1 MLADGLQF
9 LEGSVNT
16 NLVLPSVTE
25 AGKAALVNVDVGEI
39 VWQTTGEQGIYVYDG
54 TVWQYGLDTAPY
66 TPPKTT
72 LTAYGITDA
81 VRSNPTIT
89 AGTGTKVT
97 YDSKGLVT
105 SSTTLVLSDL
115 PDIPTTKLTGQIS
128 VAQLPTLGSTA
139 HTYNKVYVDATGR
152 VVSGETNTT
161 LAGFGITD
169 ALRSN
174 PAITAGTGIKVTY
187 DSKGLV
193 LSSTTLIE
201 TDIPNIHTSKLIG
214 KISTAQL
221 PELGDITN
229 TYTKPHIDSTGR
241 VIGGDN
247 PTTLAGYGITDA
259 MYANQLITPNTGI
272 KITYD
277 ENGLVLSSG
286 SLTVSDIP
294 ELDASKITTGRFS
307 ANFLPFIDTLNIGY
321 YTKVLIDNTGRVTA
335 GSNPTTLAGYGITD
349 GMTGNADIPAG
360 TGTKITYDEKG
371 LVTASDILIES
382 DIPDL
387 DANKITTGVFNASLL
402 PLTGTAGSYYNVT
415 TDNKGRVTAGV
426 SNLTIADIDELTS
439 ELAYKA
445 VPSDITS
452 AIDAIKDEVDSSGNT
467 LKKLYNLILSNSHEV
482 TVADTAARNALNISS
497 LPTNIFVVN
506 DGDDHWALYK
516 ATTLGLAV
524 DANVVKISD
533 PDLLNGALGF
543 NAEGIN
549 NKDPDETLSANSDIK
564 YPTQKAVKTYADTKL
579 SPNADIV
586 AGTGTKITYDSKG
599 LVVSKSTLVAS
610 DIPSLDASVI
620 TSGVFNQT
628 LIPTVGI
635 NTALTYVKVNA
646 DQYGRVTSGVTAL
659 TASDIPNL
667 DASKITTGKITTSML
682 PDIGISEHTY
692 RSVSVDGQGRVVTGT
707 NPTTLD
713 GYGITDALRVPAAI
727 TPATGIKITYDTHG
741 FVLSSEP
748 SLAVSDIPNL
758 PLSKITSGVLESS
771 MLPLS
776 GVVAGHFKKITA
788 DRFGRVVGGSD
799 TLNITDIVGLQAA
812 LDVKITSP
820 IAQSY
825 VDIAVAAIKNEVP
838 VAGETLKDLYDL
850 IQVCQHDAAVANT
863 TARNNYVVETLPM
876 NIFVENDGDDKW
888 ALYRVLFTDVQFGN
902 YQLVHEDA
910 TIDNKFAKIADES
923 LLALIASGFTP
934 ENAYNKSTNILLV
947 DGGQASNVKYP
958 TQSAVKSYVDNRLL
972 TISSL
977 LTDVIHTTAVPPGT
991 DLNTTYLV
999 LDDDIRL
1006 TDSRPP
1012 LAHTHLATDVDGFT
1026 ESLANKI
1033 DKGPGVVA
1041 GTGAKITY
1049 NTDGL
1054 VTGVSALE
1062 ASDIPNISAEKI
1074 TSGVLSINRLPPTVV
1089 YTDENG
1095 MVPSGMIPSIALT
1108 GTITPASVEDMNLD
1122 TTSPIGTIAVIAST
1136 NETYVQSSTGWLLLN
1151 VPTDHVISIN
1161 GKNGVIVKITP
1172 EDTSGF
1178 VDATK
1183 AGTPLLTTL
1192 LPGLTG
1198 DVTSVDGSNV
1208 VTLNNI
1214 PDLNT
1219 AATYTGV
1226 QVNSKGLVIGGS
1238 TAQSIT
1244 TEFGD
1249 LRYVTQTSLGARN
1262 VANGYAGLTAN
1273 GVISF
1278 EQLPYLTGDVT
1289 STNGSNSIILKSI
1302 VGLDTSLPFTSV
1314 NVDMKG
1320 RVIGGVTDPVY
1331 SSATCDEK
1339 FLTILESGHKNTAD
1353 GYAGLNSLGLVE
1365 TTVLPAFLGDV
1376 YSLAGTKTLNLNV
1389 MPTVTPGVDYT
1400 SVRVNNKGLVVS
1412 GSTSQ
1417 LYTKAQ
1423 IDTTFA
1429 TKADIGLKNTANGFL
1444 ALNAN
1449 AKIDTAFLPQ
1459 LVINNQFVVQ
1469 SLGERNLLAAVPGD
1483 IAIVL
1488 GSLNQSFILSQADAT
1503 INENWLEFTSSA
1515 NVQQVNGQT
1524 GSVNLSLSD
1533 INGRLQANQLPL
1545 LSSGGVVIDPDNND
1559 QLMLNDTGT
1568 NQLAVGEIG
1577 VYTQVTVNSKGLVIQ
1592 GASPT
1597 SIAEFGVTD
1606 VVTTLRLPENDD
1618 GVSKL
1623 VTVDATGKINSSLIP
1638 AISVSQIYTF
1648 FASDSTKASII
1659 AEDSP
1664 ALAATQGAM
1673 AIVGGT
1679 EGATYIL
1686 TSDTP
1691 ANIEDWVVMQAPGA
1705 SGSSGVSSVNG
1716 LTGSVLTIAYPDID
1730 SVSTDIV
1737 AGGTY
1742 NTVTVNDKGRIV
1754 SVANTPMVTLSGGLL
1769 STTVIPAFTG
1779 DVRTTAGSTI
1789 TTLAPSGVTAGT
1801 YKSVT
1806 VDAKGRVTNG
1816 TNPTTVAG
1824 YGITDALSANKL
1836 GAPSGIATLTT
1847 GGSLTTNQVPG
1858 FTGGEVTS
1866 VAGSLNLSLV
1876 PSGVAA
1882 GTYRSVTVDAKGR
1895 VTAATN
1901 PATLTAYGIT
1911 DAINVSRID
1920 TALGVAGLN
1929 VDRKISSAYLPNS
1942 GVTAGTYTS
1951 VTVDAAGRVTA
1962 ASNPDILM
1970 VGSIGAANGTG
1981 GLDADK
1987 RQTTE
1992 QIPIFAG
1999 GDVVSAGGTK
2009 VLTLATTGVTPG
2021 TYTSVTVDAKGRV
2034 TAADNSSSSNT
2045 FSGNVTAPVFISNVA
2060 TGTAPLQVT
2069 SSTLVQNL
2077 NVQKLNGILVT
2088 GNGTAGQVLTLD
2100 STSAAS
2106 WQDSAGGTATG
2117 STEAT
2122 PNTVVQRTSNGSVY
2136 ATNYYSTSDKNYKT
2150 NIDLLSNVSGLVD
2163 QLAPATFNFKSDEEA
2178 KLHYGLMAQEV
2189 EQIFP
2194 ALVSTNDADIKS
2206 VNYIELIPILL
2217 ANIQELNARI
2227 AVLEGK

>member
-748 SLAVSDIPNL
+748 SLAVSDIPDL
-758 PLSKITSGVLESS
+758 PLSKITSGVLEAS

-776 GVVAGHFKKITA
+776 GVTAGHFKKITA
-788 DRFGRVVGGSD
+788 DRFGRVVGGTD
-799 TLNITDIVGLQAA
+799 TLIIPDITDLQAA
-812 LDVKITSP
+812 LDTKITGP
-820 IAQSY
+820 VAQSY
-825 VDIAVAAIKNEVP
+825 VDIAVAAIKNNVP
-838 VAGETLKDLYDL
+838 VAGETLNDLYEL
-850 IQVCQHDAAVANT
+850 IKVCQHDTAVINIA
-863 TARNNYVVETLPM
+863 ARNDLIVDSLPAT
-876 NIFVENDGDDKW
+876 IFVEDDGDGKW
-888 ALYRVLFTDVQFGN
+888 ALYRVLFTDEQFGN
-902 YQLVHEDA
+902 YQLTHEDA
-910 TIDNKFAKIADES
+910 VIHDKFAKISDES
-923 LLALIASGFTP
+923 FLALIATGFTP
-934 ENAYNKSTNILLV
+934 ENAYNKSTNILLL
-947 DGGQASNVKYP
+947 DGAQASSVKYP

-1006 TDSRPP
+1006 TDNRPP
-1012 LAHTHLATDVDGFT
+1012 LEHTHLSTDIDGFT
-1026 ESLANKI
+1026 EALVNKI
-1033 DKGPGVVA
+1033 DKGPGVIA
-1041 GTGAKITY
+1041 GTGIKITY

-1054 VTGVSALE
+1054 VTGVTALE
-1062 ASDIPNISAEKI
+1062 ASDIPNISADKI
-1074 TSGVLSINRLPPTVV
+1074 TSGTLSINRLPPTVV

-1095 MVPSGMIPSIALT
+1095 MVPSGMIPSISLT
-1108 GTITPASVEDMNLD
+1108 GTITPATIEDMNLD
-1122 TTSPIGTIAVIAST
+1122 TTSPVGTVAVVAST
-1136 NETYVQSSTGWLLLN
+1136 NETYVQSSTGWVLLN

-1172 EDTSGF
+1172 EDTAGF
-1178 VDATK
+1178 VDAAK
-1183 AGTPLLTTL
+1183 AGTPLLT
-1192 LPGLTG
+1192 G
-1198 DVTSVDGSNV
+1198 DVTSSDGSNV
-1208 VTLNNI
+1208 ITLNDI
-1214 PDLNT
+1214 PGINT
-1219 AATYTGV
+1219 AASYTSV
-1226 QVNSKGLVIGGS
+1226 QVNSKGLVIGGG
-1238 TAQSIT
+1238 TAQAVT
-1244 TEFGD
+1244 TEVGD
-1249 LRYVTQTSLGARN
+1249 LRYVIQTSLGERN
-1262 VANGYAGLTAN
+1262 VANGYAGLTSN

-1289 STNGSNSIILKSI
+1289 SSNGSNSVILKSI
-1302 VGLDTSLPFTSV
+1302 IGLDTSLPFTTV

-1320 RVIGGVTDPVY
+1320 RVIGGTTDPVY
-1331 SSATCDEK
+1331 TSAQCDEQ
-1339 FLTILESGHKNTAD
+1339 FLTILESGHKNLAS
-1353 GYAGLNSLGLVE
+1353 GYAGLNESGYVDTL
-1365 TTVLPAFLGDV
+1365 VLPAFTGDV
-1376 YSLAGTKTLNLNV
+1376 NSLAGTKTINLNI
-1389 MPTVTPGVDYT
+1389 MPNVLTGVDYT
-1400 SVRVNNKGLVVS
+1400 SVRVNNKGLVTS
-1412 GSTSQ
+1412 GSTSVM
-1417 LYTKAQ
+1417 YTKAQ
-1423 IDTTFA
+1423 VDSAFV
-1429 TKADIGLKNTANGFL
+1429 TKADTGIKNAPNGYVG
-1444 ALNAN
+1444 LNAN

-1469 SLGERNLLAAVPGD
+1469 SLGERNLLAAVTGD

-1488 GSLNQSFILSQADAT
+1488 GTVNQSFILAAADPT
-1503 INENWLEFTSSA
+1503 VNEHWIEFTSSA
-1515 NVQQVNGQT
+1515 NVLQVNGQT
-1524 GSVNLSLSD
+1524 GSVNLSLLD
-1533 INGRLQANQLPL
+1533 LNGRLQATQLPL
-1545 LSSGGVVIDPDNND
+1545 LTSGGIIIDPDNND
-1559 QLMLNDTGT
+1559 QLMLNDVGT
-1568 NQLAVGEIG
+1568 NQLATGEIG
-1577 VYTQVTVNSKGLVIQ
+1577 VYTQVTVNSKGLVIE
-1592 GASPT
+1592 GTSPT
-1597 SIAEFGVTD
+1597 SIIDFGITD
-1606 VVTTLRLPENDD
+1606 VVSTLRLPENDD
-1618 GVSKL
+1618 GVSKI
-1623 VTVDATGKINSSLIP
+1623 VTVDATGKISSSLIP
-1638 AISVSQIYTF
+1638 AISVSQIFTF
-1648 FASDSTKASII
+1648 FASDATKESII

-1679 EGATYIL
+1679 AGATFIL
-1686 TSDTP
+1686 TSDVPT
-1691 ANIEDWVVMQAPGA
+1691 NIEDWVMMQAPGGG
-1705 SGSSGVSSVNG
+1705 GSSGISSVNG
-1716 LTGSVLTIAYPDID
+1716 LTGSVVTVAYPDID
-1730 SVSTDIV
+1730 NVSTDIV
-1737 AGGTY
+1737 ASGTY
-1742 NTVTVNDKGRIV
+1742 NTVTVNNKGRIV
-1754 SVANTPMVTLSGGLL
+1754 SVANTPMVSLSGGLI
-1769 STTVIPAFTG
+1769 STSVLPAFTG
-1779 DVRTTAGSTI
+1779 DVRTTAGTSI
-1789 TTLAPSGVTAGT
+1789 TTLAASGVVAGT

-1806 VDAKGRVTNG
+1806 VDAKGRVLNG

-1824 YGITDALSANKL
+1824 YGITDALSSSRLA
-1836 GAPSGIATLTT
+1836 APGGIATLTA
-1847 GGSLTTNQVPG
+1847 GGSLTTNQVPA
-1858 FTGGEVTS
+1858 FIGGEVVS
-1866 VAGSLNLSLV
+1866 VAGSLNLSLT

-1882 GTYRSVTVDAKGR
+1882 GTYKSVTVDTKGR

-1901 PATLTAYGIT
+1901 PTTLTGYGIT
-1911 DAINVSRID
+1911 DAVNVSRID
-1920 TALGVAGLN
+1920 AALGVAGLN
-1929 VDRKISSAYLPNS
+1929 VDRKISSGYFPAS

-1951 VTVDAAGRVTA
+1951 VTVDITGRVTA

-1970 VGSIGAANGTG
+1970 VSSIGAANGVG
-1981 GLDADK
+1981 GLDADR

-1992 QIPIFAG
+1992 QVPIFAG
-1999 GDVVSAGGTK
+1999 GDVVSTGGTK
-2009 VLTLATTGVTPG
+2009 VLTLTNTGVVPG

-2034 TAADNSSSSNT
+2034 TAADSSSLSST

-2122 PNTVVQRTSNGSVY
+2122 PNTVVQRTSDGSVY
-2136 ATNYYSTSDKNYKT
+2136 ATNYYSTSDRNYKGNIQPLT
-2150 NIDLLSNVSGLVD
+2150 NVTDIVN
-2163 QLAPATFNFKSDEEA
+2163 QLQPATFNFKADEHQR
-2178 KLHYGLMAQEV
+2178 LHFGLIAQEV
-2189 EQIFP
+2189 ETVLP
-2194 ALVSTNDADIKS
+2194 ALVTKDEADIKS
-2206 VNYIELIPILL
+2206 VNYVELIPILL